1 MINNSLKILMA
12 TCIVMMVVSASA
24 MAGQTI
30 YLIRHAEK
38 LQDESADPALT
49 SIGEKRA
56 VSFAEYFSG
65 KGLKAVYSSDTLR
78 TRSTAAPTAQ
88 AYELPVTLYDPRNL
102 KEIAAIAQER
112 GDTLLIVGHS
122 NTTAKLANILT
133 DGEMADLQDHH
144 YDRIYIISL
153 KDDKTSSVR
162 IEHIKPFTP

>member
-1 MINNSLKILMA
+1 MINTIVKILMA
-12 TCIVMMVVSASA
+12 ACVVVMVASASA

-38 LQDESADPALT
+38 LKDGNPDPALT
-49 SIGEKRA
+49 PIGEKRA
-56 VSFAEYFSG
+56 ASFAEYFAG

-88 AYELPVTLYDPRNL
+88 AYELPVIIYDPRNL
-102 KEIAAIAQER
+102 KEIATVAQEK

-133 DGEMADLQDHH
+133 GGEMADMQDHH

-153 KDDKTSSVR
+153 KDDKTSSVH
-162 IEHIKPFTP
+162 IEHIKPLTP

>member
-1 MINNSLKILMA
+1 
-12 TCIVMMVVSASA
+12 MVASASA

-38 LQDESADPALT
+38 LKDGNPDPALT
-49 SIGEKRA
+49 PIGEKRA
-56 VSFAEYFSG
+56 ASFAEYFAG

-88 AYELPVTLYDPRNL
+88 AYELPVIIYDPRNL
-102 KEIAAIAQER
+102 KEIATVAQEK

-133 DGEMADLQDHH
+133 GGEMADMQDHH

-153 KDDKTSSVR
+153 KDDKTSSVH
-162 IEHIKPFTP
+162 IEHIKPLTP